1 MVANPPTDDRA
12 MSTALGAILAAAAG
26 GITGALVA
34 LVRRTAAASPG
45 PAALALVGL
54 LLAPLVYGVFLV
66 AGAVVSLFTFSE
78 PHAALPALLGTVF
91 VCAGCLLA
99 AWIEAHLGSFAARFG
114 LPEPR
119 KAFEERG
126 FDAILEAQPQGGRA
140 TMWIGGVGLALLPVI
155 GGIQTLVSQQGTLGT
170 TLWRR
175 TLEGGPAI
183 SLGIGLIGVG
193 AFLHFHFFFGLHPRL
208 REHSHAGKKL
218 ALFAACAGFGIASF
232 WAIGTP

>member
-1 MVANPPTDDRA
+1 
-12 MSTALGAILAAAAG
+12 MSTLLGAILAAAAG

-34 LVRRTAAASPG
+34 RVRRSATASPG
-45 PAALALVGL
+45 PGALALLGIV
-54 LLAPLVYGVFLV
+54 LAPLVYGAFLV
-66 AGAVVSLFTFSE
+66 AGAVVSLLTFSE
-78 PHAALPALLGTVF
+78 PDAALPALLGTVF

-140 TMWIGGVGLALLPVI
+140 TMWIGGVGLALLPAFA
-155 GGIQTLVSQQGTLGT
+155 GIQALVSQRGTWGT

-183 SLGIGLIGVG
+183 ALGIGLLGVA

-208 REHSHAGKKL
+208 CAHSYAGKKL
-218 ALFAACAGFGIASF
+218 ALFAACAGLGIASF
-232 WAIGTP
+232 WAIGMA